1 MERKLEVVTVNED
14 VFPQTTSSLF
24 FISPSNKT
32 RENSYARDRRRE
44 TGKELKKKYRLLAVY
59 ISK

>member
-1 MERKLEVVTVNED
+1 MKLYFHRLRAV
-14 VFPQTTSSLF
+14 SF